1 MRTVVNHVAPMSA
14 SAEDGLDVV
23 ESPEL
28 AENQAHGALDV
39 DDVSMMLR
47 ELRLI
52 EALRSAAR

>member
-14 SAEDGLDVV
+14 SAEEGLDVV

-28 AENQAHGALDV
+28 AEQPLGAFDV